1 METKKFVSNFLNSK
15 IVEMKMDRLKK
26 KSSMLCS
33 YMLVTVNQKILFV
46 VTGN

>member
-1 METKKFVSNFLNSK
+1 METKKFVSNLLNSK
-15 IVEMKMDRLKK
+15 IVEMKMDTLK
-26 KSSMLCS
+26 KSSMVCS